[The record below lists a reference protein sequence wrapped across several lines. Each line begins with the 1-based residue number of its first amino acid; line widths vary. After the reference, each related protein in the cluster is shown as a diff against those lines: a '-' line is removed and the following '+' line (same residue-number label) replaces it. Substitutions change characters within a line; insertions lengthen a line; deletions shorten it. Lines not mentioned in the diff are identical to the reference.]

1 MSVPDPYAE
10 ERAFLATL
18 PGWRRFLARLN
29 WHPPPLNDDLPSQDS
44 VHPQTFSARNAV
56 KATLL
61 LLLGTG
67 LFVFL
72 AWSQY
77 LLIALLL
84 IPVFLISAALISAL
98 WRAIDDT
105 LQEGEIKRNK
115 RRNLQPE
122 RHMGFNL
129 RGPAAR
135 LSGRLGLRNRA
146 ALPPGLPAA
155 PAAGPGCG
163 RRCLRSVGHSDG

>member
-29 WHPPPLNDDLPSQDS
+29 WRSPLNDYHPSQDS
-44 VHPQTFSARNAV
+44 IQPQNLSVRIAV

-67 LFVFL
+67 VFVFL

-77 LLIALLL
+77 LLIVLLL
-84 IPVFLISAALISAL
+84 IPVFLAVAALVSAL
-98 WRAIDDT
+98 WRAIYDT
-105 LQEGEIKRNK
+105 LQEGESSQAK
-115 RRNLQPE
+115 
-122 RHMGFNL
+122 
-129 RGPAAR
+129 
-135 LSGRLGLRNRA
+135 
-146 ALPPGLPAA
+146 
-155 PAAGPGCG
+155 
-163 RRCLRSVGHSDG
+163 

>member
-29 WHPPPLNDDLPSQDS
+29 WHSPLNDDLPSQGS
-44 VHPQTFSARNAV
+44 IHPQTFSARNAV

-84 IPVFLISAALISAL
+84 VPVFLISAALISAL

-105 LQEGEIKRNK
+105 LQEGESNQAK
-115 RRNLQPE
+115 
-122 RHMGFNL
+122 
-129 RGPAAR
+129 
-135 LSGRLGLRNRA
+135 
-146 ALPPGLPAA
+146 
-155 PAAGPGCG
+155 
-163 RRCLRSVGHSDG
+163 

>member
-29 WHPPPLNDDLPSQDS
+29 WRSPLNDYLPNQGSN
-44 VHPQTFSARNAV
+44 HPQKLTTRNAV

-67 LFVFL
+67 VFVFL
-72 AWSQY
+72 AWSEY

-84 IPVFLISAALISAL
+84 IPVVLAGAALIFAL
-98 WRAIDDT
+98 WRAIYDT
-105 LQEGEIKRNK
+105 LQEGESSQAK
-115 RRNLQPE
+115 
-122 RHMGFNL
+122 
-129 RGPAAR
+129 
-135 LSGRLGLRNRA
+135 
-146 ALPPGLPAA
+146 
-155 PAAGPGCG
+155 
-163 RRCLRSVGHSDG
+163 